1 MSIKKEF
8 LSQLLLFL
16 FFMLLVV
23 FSTLFIFRAKSK
35 NAIVND
41 KAINVELKNY
51 TKTLDSI
58 KIIKKKL
65 ETKSTKEIGETF
77 TNILTNKI
85 FPYWYGTKW
94 DYNGT
99 TQKPNE
105 GEIACGYFVT
115 TTLRD
120 TGLNIN
126 RIKLAQCASEEMIQ
140 SIVSEKNIF
149 RFSNKS
155 IQEFENILK
164 SKGNGIYIVGLDNH
178 TGFVLISNNSN
189 FFIHSSGIS
198 PYKVIKEKL
207 LESRLIVNSKYRVV
221 GKLSSDKKMLNN
233 WIKN

>member
-189 FFIHSSGIS
+189 FFIHILWFAS
-198 PYKVIKEKL
+198 KL
-207 LESRLIVNSKYRVV
+207 MI
-221 GKLSSDKKMLNN
+221 
-233 WIKN
+233 

>member
-1 MSIKKEF
+1 
-8 LSQLLLFL
+8 
-16 FFMLLVV
+16 MLLVV

>member
-51 TKTLDSI
+51 PKTLDSI
-58 KIIKKKL
+58 KIIKTKL